1 MTRDPQVTPQ
11 QQAEE
16 DSVRFG
22 LVADV
27 FILTIILIVGLLGGS
42 LTLIAE
48 AIRGFPMNWMEFF
61 SYVVMRR
68 IHRGRLADLEFGTGK
83 IEQAANTL
91 IGGAMLGGAV
101 WIIVGV
107 LALFTGERPA
117 GAPFGLA
124 TAAIAGAMNLYLNFI
139 AWAGVRAAMR
149 ADSTLMMLGQLRSRT
164 VKLAASLFV
173 LATMTVAA
181 LSTDEEV
188 VAWADAVGA
197 TFVAIV
203 IIYYAVD
210 MLSSGVV
217 DLLDRSAGPDVR
229 EAIDRA
235 LALHTAEFDR
245 LARIRSRRSGRVVFI
260 ELGLRFDPVL
270 SIAEVNRRIEALKES
285 IGREIDHCDVSVLA
299 LSAEGTA

>member
-11 QQAEE
+11 EQAEE

-22 LVADV
+22 LVID
-27 FILTIILIVGLLGGS
+27 TWLITTVGSIGLLGGS

-48 AIRGFPMNWMEFF
+48 LIRAVPMNLMELF

-83 IEQAANTL
+83 LEQAANTL

-101 WIIVGV
+101 WIIVGA
-107 LALFTGERPA
+107 LALFTGERA
-117 GAPFGLA
+117 AAAPFGLA
-124 TAAIAGAMNLYLNFI
+124 MAAMAGAINLYCNFI
-139 AWAGVRAAMR
+139 AWAGMRAATR
-149 ADSTLMMLGQLRSRT
+149 AESTLVMLGQLRSRT
-164 VKLAASLFV
+164 VKLASSLLV
-173 LATMTVAA
+173 LITMTVAA

-188 VAWADAVGA
+188 IAWADALGA
-197 TFVAIV
+197 AFVAITIV
-203 IIYYAVD
+203 YNAID
-210 MLSSGVV
+210 MLSSGIV

-285 IGREIDHCDVSVLA
+285 IGREIEHCDVSVLA
-299 LSAEGTA
+299 FSAEGTA